1 MELTIGLIILN
12 ILICAFGYMVSK
24 VEVAPDSKKSE
35 QK

>member
-12 ILICAFGYMVSK
+12 IIIWTFTYMVSK